1 MDIIPLDGKTGIIE
15 TPITTVG
22 IHRLSRDQAVLI
34 DSGDYPRPEL
44 PELLERE
51 GLAVRAVIC
60 THLHPDHISN
70 NPALVERYGAEIFA
84 HEAERDSA
92 KAIFDMLESMG
103 QYPQWTKIR
112 PMYPITWLSGGQEEV
127 TVDGAPF
134 RIIQT
139 PGHSFGHIAVVT
151 PDGVCC
157 LGDAM
162 MSVPRVRQAKLPY
175 MEDADQAI
183 ESMERIRET
192 QYPFYVTAHKGA
204 TPLEALEL
212 MVDENVRV
220 ELELYDRFL
229 RMMDH
234 PRSEEEAIRDFLV
247 ETGTWKGDGQVSWF
261 VSHSAETQLMSLIR
275 AGELKWHDGM
285 VYAARQMSRA

>member
-1 MDIIPLDGKTGIIE
+1 MEITPIYGKTGIIE
-15 TPITTVG
+15 MPFSTVT
-22 IHRLSRDQAVLI
+22 IYRLSQGQAVLV

-44 PELLERE
+44 LELLERE
-51 GLAVRAVIC
+51 GLAARAVFC

-70 NPALVERYGAEIFA
+70 NPALVERYGTEIFA
-84 HEAERDSA
+84 HEAERGSA
-92 KAIFDMLESMG
+92 KAMFDMLETTR
-103 QYPQWTKIR
+103 QYPQWTEIR
-112 PMYPITWLSGGQEEV
+112 PVYPVTWLSSEQEEV

-134 RIIQT
+134 RILQT

-204 TPLEALEL
+204 APLEALAL

-234 PRSEEEAIRDFLV
+234 PRTEEEAIRDFLV
-247 ETGTWKGDGQVSWF
+247 ETGTWKEEGVSWF
-261 VSHSAETQLMSLIR
+261 VKHSAETRLMSLIR
-275 AGELKWHDGM
+275 SGELKWRDGT